1 MGKTAGKGMSQLFEP
16 VGLHGSPVPTVS
28 VGICEA
34 APASGLADISFFQ
47 ISLSFVKGQ
56 RGFSLLLHTL
66 HFLTPFLARPLTSLK
81 LMGVL
86 SLDFLD
92 PAFSPTCASLS
103 LGSEAVKGK
112 AAQWPYCSET
122 KWLKILTGL

>member
-47 ISLSFVKGQ
+47 ISLSFVKDKSLEGVFPPSSHPPFSNSFLGQ
-56 RGFSLLLHTL
+56 TPDLPEVNGCFVPGF
-66 HFLTPFLARPLTSLK
+66 F
-81 LMGVL
+81 
-86 SLDFLD
+86 
-92 PAFSPTCASLS
+92 
-103 LGSEAVKGK
+103 GSCFFPNMCKSVFG
-112 AAQWPYCSET
+112 Q
-122 KWLKILTGL
+122 